1 MPCPVGIPLNNAS
14 RLIQLLTR
22 SPIGPWMQPEFKA
35 QMDKVEDCI
44 HCGVCATRCPYHL
57 KPYELITESLK
68 FYRKLYAEYTDQQK

>member
-1 MPCPVGIPLNNAS
+1 
-14 RLIQLLTR
+14 
-22 SPIGPWMQPEFKA
+22 MQPEFKA